1 MNPTQNHYVVSTMR
15 SPIAPAA
22 PAGPAPTGLSS
33 FRAHLRA
40 TPPQATTEVSSS
52 ERVQAHVSGLLDNE
66 AEIDNLIARS
76 VDGDHMS
83 PRELLELQA
92 LVYGY
97 TQRVEVATRVVDRS
111 VGALKQLLQM
121 QV

>member
-1 MNPTQNHYVVSTMR
+1 MNPTQPNYVVSAMR
-15 SPIAPAA
+15 TPTPTAPVA
-22 PAGPAPTGLSS
+22 PPRGGLTT

-40 TPPQATTEVSSS
+40 EVPPASTEVTAT
-52 ERVQAHVSGLLDNE
+52 ERLEAHVTGLLDNE
-66 AEIDNLIARS
+66 AEIDQLITRS
-76 VDGDHMS
+76 VEGDHMS

-97 TQRVEVATRVVDRS
+97 TQRVEVATRVVDKS